1 MNLSASATLT
11 AEPPTPATSIH
22 DGYRS
27 PLETRNASK
36 AMRAIWSEQRRFG
49 LWRRVWL
56 AAAESQREVG
66 IEIPDEAIEAM
77 RSTLDEIDFES
88 AARHEA
94 RIRHDVMAH
103 VHAFGEAAPAA
114 RGVIHLGLTSQDV
127 VCNAE
132 VLQWREAL
140 DLTCLKAAIVIDR
153 LGRFAARY
161 RDLPTTG
168 FTHFQPAQPVTVGKR
183 ACLWAQ
189 DFAIALSELEACRRD
204 LRLKG
209 LRGAT
214 GTQASYLALLGGDP
228 ARVEALE
235 RTFAERLGFTP
246 EGCWAVCG
254 QTMPRLADARML
266 SALALAAAAIHKW
279 ATDVRLLAGFGE
291 LAEPIEPDQV
301 GSSAMAYKRNP
312 MRCERACGLARFVM
326 GLPATALQTAAT
338 QWLERSLDD
347 SSVRRLMIPEAFLAL
362 DGALDLAAN
371 VADGLEAIESAIAA
385 RLEQELPFLAT
396 ETLLMAAVS
405 RGADRQE
412 AHEVIRQHS
421 RDVQAAMREGGPC
434 DLLERLAK
442 EPMFD
447 GLLGSIDAVDF
458 AGRSAEQ
465 VDRFLAEIVEPIR
478 SRYAGRL
485 GDRPHLRV

>member
-1 MNLSASATLT
+1 MSPTASATVT
-11 AEPPTPATSIH
+11 AEPPTPAASIH

-36 AMRAIWSEQRRFG
+36 AMRGIWSEQRRFG

-56 AAAESQREVG
+56 AAAESQREIG
-66 IEIPDEAIEAM
+66 IEISDEAIEAM
-77 RSTLDEIDFES
+77 RATLDEIDFES

-114 RGVIHLGLTSQDV
+114 KGVIHLGLTSQDV

-132 VLQWREAL
+132 VLQWRDAL
-140 DLTCLKAAIVIDR
+140 DLACLKSAAVIDR
-153 LGRFAARY
+153 LGRFAARH
-161 RDLPTTG
+161 RDLPATG

-189 DFAIALSELEACRRD
+189 DFAIALAELEACRRE

-214 GTQASYLALLGGDP
+214 GTQASYLALLGGD
-228 ARVEALE
+228 AGKVDALE
-235 RTFAERLGFTP
+235 QSFATRLGFAA
-246 EGCWAVCG
+246 EQCWAVCG
-254 QTMPRLADARML
+254 QTMPRLADARIL
-266 SALALAAAAIHKW
+266 SALALAAAAVHKW

-347 SSVRRLMIPEAFLAL
+347 SSVRRIMIPEAFLAL

-371 VADGLEAIESAIAA
+371 VAEGLEAIETAIAR
-385 RLEQELPFLAT
+385 RLEEELPFLAT

-412 AHEVIRQHS
+412 AHEVIRRHS
-421 RDVQAAMREGGPC
+421 RDVQAAMRGGAAC
-434 DLLERLAK
+434 DLLERLAE
-442 EPMFD
+442 EPLFK
-447 GLLGSIDAVDF
+447 GLLGSIDAASF
-458 AGRSAEQ
+458 TGRSGEQ
-465 VDRFLAEIVEPIR
+465 VDRFLAEVVEPIR
-478 SRYAGRL
+478 RRYASRL
-485 GDRPHLRV
+485 GDRPQLRV